1 MKYLIKQSAHWST
14 KNWLLIYKIICCL
27 NRPAW
32 LHRNWLKREQAVV
45 FQTWSWPRWSVSN
58 KETSSKKVQFPLRYL
73 NLYRL
78 HRYSWLHLGM
88 HSCSQQSVI
97 GQCPTKLAHVKNA
110 SEIKLTMIE
119 TVLNL
124 RGNELNAKLKHWK
137 SQTSVISTRTGDSYR
152 RFGNLCHTNRSGR
165 PLDNL
170 CFK

>member
-45 FQTWSWPRWSVSN
+45 FQTWSWSRWSVSN
-58 KETSSKKVQFPLRYL
+58 KKTSSKKVQFLLRYL
-73 NLYRL
+73 NFYRL
-78 HRYSWLHLGM
+78 HRYSWFHLAM
-88 HSCSQQSVI
+88 HSCSQQSV
-97 GQCPTKLAHVKNA
+97 QLNWLTWKMPQKLNWLWLK
-110 SEIKLTMIE
+110 

-124 RGNELNAKLKHWK
+124 RENELNTKLKHWK

-152 RFGNLCHTNRSGR
+152 RFGNLCHTNHIHISGR
-165 PLDNL
+165 PIDNL
-170 CFK
+170 CLK